1 MTVPKTMRS
10 FLWSLLAIAVFLG
23 LASFLKATIP
33 ANPMKSVGGAS
44 FARGVLHGALM
55 PLALVPIL
63 AVEDIPIYDVSNTG
77 RGYHLGYI
85 LGVNLCGFIFI
96 PPMAR
101 SLTLGMGFLKRK
113 RATDER

>member
-1 MTVPKTMRS
+1 MV
-10 FLWSLLAIAVFLG
+10 VFLG
-23 LASFLKATIP
+23 LASFLKATLP
-33 ANPMKSVGGAS
+33 ANPMRSDGGAS
-44 FARGVLHGALM
+44 FARGTLHGALM

-63 AVEDIPIYDVSNTG
+63 AGGDIPIYDVVNTG

-101 SLTLGMGFLKRK
+101 ALKLGMNFLKRK
-113 RATDER
+113 RDDSGVGSQESEVRSQHSE